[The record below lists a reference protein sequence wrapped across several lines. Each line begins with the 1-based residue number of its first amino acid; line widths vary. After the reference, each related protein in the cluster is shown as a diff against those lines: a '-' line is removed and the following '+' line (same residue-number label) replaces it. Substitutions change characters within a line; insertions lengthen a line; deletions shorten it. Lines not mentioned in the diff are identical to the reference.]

1 MVAKWTFSSDDTG
14 QSRRFGFNSS
24 LSRRRRR
31 TNAPKLLLAVFAVA
45 FALLDVCNA
54 QLASPTTRNFRCF
67 SNGCCDQHEW
77 CRFWASIGEC
87 QSNADWMALNCQLA
101 CSTCSRP
108 NFPSAP
114 PPRPP
119 PPPPPAPAPAP
130 IRPFSA
136 EVTTTMA
143 TTQPPRTSA
152 ERKNTGPIA
161 GSCDEISRNPST
173 AADQLIKSGLLNPIE
188 DSRQSLSLDD
198 ITRAVSS
205 GCVPETSTGDCSRS
219 LCYHLS
225 FRSMDGVCNNL
236 RRPVLGASFRPYLR
250 HLPSEY
256 ANGFS
261 EPASARRP
269 TAREAS
275 RQLLASAQVVSHDQ
289 INSILMQWGQFISH
303 DMARTTLQPT
313 VTCVTCDPIPSKC
326 VPVPISDQD
335 TNSMFRQKGCLKISR
350 SAPVCGTGV
359 PGKPRE
365 QLNENTA
372 FVDGSQIYGSSSKDL
387 FKFRDGR
394 TGFLKLSRFN
404 NMMVLPFDDSRCAS
418 LSTCTAS
425 FVAGDIRANLFLGLS
440 SMHIIFAREHNRV
453 ARSFQSM
460 NSGWSGDR
468 LFQEARKIV
477 GAEIQAILYKE
488 FLPRV
493 LGSTFD
499 RLIGPYNGYDSNV
512 DPSVANEFTTA
523 AYRFGHGM
531 ILEQYSRLAENG
543 PISAGPFP
551 FGEGVFKSQKLLF
564 EGGIDPVLRG
574 LWSTAVKRPH
584 RMTPAITER
593 LFSTTD
599 LGSLNIMR
607 GRDHGIPSY
616 NKLRRFCGLNSVSSF
631 DGLSDHITDPSVRSI
646 LSSNYASPDDI
657 DLYVGGM
664 VEDPVVGGLVG
675 PTIACIIGDQFK
687 RSRDGD
693 RFYFENPG
701 VFTDAQVAELK
712 KTSLSRVLCD
722 NGDRITEV
730 PSQAFLLPFAGGTSS
745 CASVVHLD
753 LTKWREQ

>member
-1 MVAKWTFSSDDTG
+1 MLTFAEQIRKS
-14 QSRRFGFNSS
+14 F
-24 LSRRRRR
+24 LSHFPSFSHRRRM
-31 TNAPKLLLAVFAVA
+31 TNVSVLSLAVFA
-45 FALLDVCNA
+45 FALLNICYA
-54 QLASPTTRNFRCF
+54 QLAPPTTRNFRCF

-87 QSNADWMALNCQLA
+87 QSNADWMAINCQLA
-101 CSTCSRP
+101 CSTCSRA
-108 NFPSAP
+108 NSASAP
-114 PPRPP
+114 PTR
-119 PPPPPAPAPAP
+119 PPPPPAPAAT
-130 IRPFSA
+130 RPFIT
-136 EVTTTMA
+136 EVITTATMA
-143 TTQPPRTSA
+143 SVTARTSA

-161 GSCDEISRNPST
+161 GSCEEISRNPST
-173 AADQLIKSGLLNPIE
+173 AATQLAKSGLLNPIE
-188 DSRQSLSLDD
+188 ESRQSLSLDD

-205 GCVPETSTGDCSRS
+205 GCVPESSPGDCSRS

-225 FRSMDGVCNNL
+225 FRTMDGMCNNL
-236 RRPVLGASFRPYLR
+236 NKPLMGASFRPYLR
-250 HLPSEY
+250 HLPAEY
-256 ANGFS
+256 SNGFS
-261 EPASARRP
+261 EPSGVGKP
-269 TAREAS
+269 NAREAS
-275 RQLLASAQVVSHDQ
+275 RLILASAQVVSHDQ
-289 INSILMQWGQFISH
+289 LNSLLMQWGQFISH

-313 VTCVTCDPIPSKC
+313 VTCATCDPIPSKC
-326 VPVPISDQD
+326 VPVPISNQD

-359 PGKPRE
+359 SGRPRE

-372 FVDGSQIYGSSSKDL
+372 FVDGSQIYGSSSRDL

-440 SMHIIFAREHNRV
+440 SMHIVFAREHNRI
-453 ARSFQSM
+453 ARSLQSI
-460 NSGWSGDR
+460 NPGWSGDR
-468 LFQEARKIV
+468 LFQESRKIV

-499 RLIGPYNGYDSNV
+499 RLIGPYNAYDANA

-531 ILEQYSRLAENG
+531 ILEQYARLAENG
-543 PISAGPFP
+543 PIPAGPFP

-607 GRDHGIPSY
+607 GRDHGVPSY
-616 NKLRRFCGLNSVSSF
+616 NKMRRFCGLSSATSF
-631 DGLSDHITDPSVRSI
+631 DALSDHISDPSVRAI

-657 DLYVGGM
+657 DLYVGAM

-701 VFTDAQVAELK
+701 IFTDAQTTELK
-712 KTSLSRVLCD
+712 KTSLSRILCD

-730 PSQAFLLPFAGGTSS
+730 PSQAFLLPFSAGTSS

-753 LTKWREQ
+753 LSKWREQ